1 MSDDGLVRQA
11 WLGTVVFAVVALAGV
26 LFPDS
31 LAVPVVVVD
40 LLLFAWGC
48 VAFVQTLLKVAD
60 RSRTEELS
68 LGGIWWLQGSP
79 SDVRRPLLSALWIQI
94 GVALLTASIR
104 PFTALAFGVLVPV
117 HALGLAGLWAAR
129 HADFPP
135 RRQR

>member
-1 MSDDGLVRQA
+1 MSDDGLVGQA
-11 WLGTVVFAVVALAGV
+11 WLGTAVFSVVAAAGA

-31 LAVPVVVVD
+31 VAVPVVVVD

-48 VAFVQTLLKVAD
+48 AAFVQTLLKVAD

-79 SDVRRPLLSALWIQI
+79 GDVRRALLGALWAQI
-94 GVALLTASIR
+94 AVALGTASIR
-104 PFTALAFGVLVPV
+104 PFTARAFGVLVPV